1 MMNLFPSWGHKKSCH
16 IKSENHNYRM
26 YHIKDVYFRKMKEY
40 SEDEQTD
47 LNEMFDGVAHTECF
61 AVVFEESF
69 GAYMMNT
76 IDAMAGLGLDLNL
89 K

>member
-1 MMNLFPSWGHKKSCH
+1 MNKLILMKCLMVLPIPSVLQLC
-16 IKSENHNYRM
+16 
-26 YHIKDVYFRKMKEY
+26 V
-40 SEDEQTD
+40 
-47 LNEMFDGVAHTECF
+47 
-61 AVVFEESF
+61 EESF